1 MRESGNSQLC
11 WQPPVYFED
20 GEGERAE
27 DVDAAL
33 GVKAVHPPPVL
44 SNNHLGQGLSLEHL
58 EVELNAAAAAT
69 ALPLLAFLVHAQKP
83 HTLNKYYNWQSS
95 IWGGVGWI
103 FKLHEL
109 KDYIVCPSV
118 CPFDCPSV
126 DHPIWNLK
134 VSSLSANHSSEN
146 MLPVIQQSALM
157 INKWVVIQS
166 F

>member
-1 MRESGNSQLC
+1 MRESGNLQLC

-58 EVELNAAAAAT
+58 EVELNAAATAT

-83 HTLNKYYNWQSS
+83 HTLNKYYNWQ
-95 IWGGVGWI
+95 
-103 FKLHEL
+103 
-109 KDYIVCPSV
+109 
-118 CPFDCPSV
+118 
-126 DHPIWNLK
+126 